1 MSSALDLSLDDIIAS
16 NKPAKGGRG
25 GAGKAKPRGLQVK
38 DKPSIGKKPTRG
50 AGPSVR
56 SAEQCDSAHTD
67 DTMRGRAAGA
77 GTAWQQ
83 P

>member
-25 GAGKAKPRGLQVK
+25 GAGKGKPRGLQVK
-38 DKPSIGKKPTRG
+38 ASPAIGKKPTRG

-56 SAEQCDSAHTD
+56 CASWSSWAGVHG
-67 DTMRGRAAGA
+67 TMRERAAVA
-77 GTAWQQ
+77 G
-83 P
+83 